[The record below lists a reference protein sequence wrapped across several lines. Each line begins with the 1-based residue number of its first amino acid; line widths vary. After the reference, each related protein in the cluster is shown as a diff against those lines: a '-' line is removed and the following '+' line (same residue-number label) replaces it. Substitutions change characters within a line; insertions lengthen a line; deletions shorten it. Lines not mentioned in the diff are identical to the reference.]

1 MASKPILFNTEMV
14 RAILDGRKTMTRR
27 VIKKIPN
34 HMHCGKNIMDWDL
47 SGVGELKEGVLEF
60 SVQCDVDDFYTDY
73 AVASYRPGD
82 ILWVRETWSR
92 DESGEYVYRTNY
104 GTTEDDSFPPSM
116 FKWKPSIHMPRE
128 AARIFL
134 RVTNVRVERLKKI
147 TLEDIKKEGIKATGA
162 WDCMDYLDAF
172 AELWD
177 SIYAEPKAVINKEG
191 EILYYESYPWEDI
204 QETKEYKG
212 KPWYVHGNPWVWVY
226 EFERV
231 SEDGSSKDE

>member
-191 EILYYESYPWEDI
+191 KILYYESYPWEDI
-204 QETKEYKG
+204 QETREYKG
-212 KPWYVHGNPWVWVY
+212 KPWYVYGNPWVFAY

-231 SEDGSSKDE
+231 SEDED

>member
-14 RAILDGRKTMTRR
+14 KAILDGRKTMTRR

-134 RVTNVRVERLKKI
+134 RVTNVRVERLQEI
-147 TLEDIKKEGIKATGA
+147 TP
-162 WDCMDYLDAF
+162 LDAWNEGCRIGNSF
-172 AELWD
+172 SWEKHIPELQQQCRDILFKSLWD
-177 SIYAEPKAVINKEG
+177 NLNEKRGYG
-191 EILYYESYPWEDI
+191 WD
-204 QETKEYKG
+204 T
-212 KPWYVHGNPWVWVY
+212 NPWVWVY

-231 SEDGSSKDE
+231 SEDED

>member
-1 MASKPILFNTEMV
+1 MKPILFSTPMV
-14 RAILDGRKTMTRR
+14 QAILDGKKTQTRR
-27 VIKKIPN
+27 IVKPQPPQFVDYFEKRGDGFKAYMVP
-34 HMHCGKNIMDWDL
+34 
-47 SGVGELKEGVLEF
+47 GEP
-60 SVQCDVDDFYTDY
+60 CDYPLAKPKY
-73 AVASYRPGD
+73 QPGD

-191 EILYYESYPWEDI
+191 KILYYESYPWEDI
-204 QETKEYKG
+204 QETREYKG
-212 KPWYVHGNPWVWVY
+212 KPWYVYGNPWVFAY

-231 SEDGSSKDE
+231 SEDED